1 MPAIPYVYGVTGYF
15 LRASPDP
22 RARGRGHASIGS
34 WLCNNE
40 SFWKRTPALERR
52 PAQLRQ
58 GRVGVCYHGDGE
70 KPDLAACTHR
80 VAGSRSRHPG
90 AGPPIGSFTRRLML
104 RPFLGL
110 TSQITVDGQF
120 SPLRCSIATLASRV
134 RYPTRIAIA
143 ARATTRRWP
152 IDVTHHHCP
161 LTQRAGKCIGD
172 GTPVARPSC
181 VTTDK

>member
-1 MPAIPYVYGVTGYF
+1 
-15 LRASPDP
+15 
-22 RARGRGHASIGS
+22 
-34 WLCNNE
+34 
-40 SFWKRTPALERR
+40 
-52 PAQLRQ
+52 
-58 GRVGVCYHGDGE
+58 
-70 KPDLAACTHR
+70 
-80 VAGSRSRHPG
+80 
-90 AGPPIGSFTRRLML
+90 SFTRRLML

-120 SPLRCSIATLASRV
+120 SPLRCSIATLGSRV

-181 VTTDK
+181 VTTDKYGRGLPSKPHRPFPPPRQSNPRFAPPHPGTPAPCVSGQ